1 MWHTGK
7 PHPQPRTTHSHTSA
21 WAHSNRRQRHCNYF
35 EINFNKSSAPPTLSL
50 PLSLSLCIYVAIYLS
65 PSCTV
70 TLSLSVS
77 NFVVCLG
84 KCLTACWLSLL
95 YGSTNSHQS
104 CREFLLL
111 HALRSFPS
119 LPPLS
124 VSSPLSLCGCVLV
137 KNTLLTSLGVASC
150 RIVASSLSMNCN

>member
-1 MWHTGK
+1 MYIC
-7 PHPQPRTTHSHTSA
+7 S
-21 WAHSNRRQRHCNYF
+21 Y
-35 EINFNKSSAPPTLSL
+35 
-50 PLSLSLCIYVAIYLS
+50 LSLSL
-65 PSCTV
+65 SCTV

-111 HALRSFPS
+111 HALRSPLS
-119 LPPLS
+119 PPLS
-124 VSSPLSLCGCVLV
+124 LSLPLSLFAGVCSLKTLCWHHWALQAAALLQVLSQWTV
-137 KNTLLTSLGVASC
+137 IETEMETATLIATSSSCNTNSSNTSRSCHTIHSKLRLTAVA
-150 RIVASSLSMNCN
+150 